1 MLSTFSCAF
10 GHVRVFFGEMSIQI
24 CLVFLIGLFALFDTE
39 LYELFEYF
47 GDSSFDSHTICKYCL
62 PFCGLSFHFA
72 YNNAFKKN

>member
-1 MLSTFSCAF
+1 MCFWPCTCLLWRNVYSDLP
-10 GHVRVFFGEMSIQI
+10 GFF
-24 CLVFLIGLFALFDTE
+24 IGLFALFDTE
-39 LYELFEYF
+39 LYDLFEYF